1 MIIYP
6 FFFQLNLTDLIV
18 ISVDESIAEP
28 DLSSISESRKSSLI
42 HLFFEMPMTVRPV
55 SFVLMMKFY
64 QKPRGLI
71 PKNNIKPNCP
81 YCRAKPPPHMLK
93 KLPDRPKRNSPP
105 ERNIF
110 NLFKWQQAE
119 RRNYLRNRN
128 WDGDLPFAQ
137 DPEFMGAM
145 WEMLFMYVHLSK
157 EDNRSLHLR
166 TFDWNELRH
175 VSIHLASTKRKA
187 I

>member
-1 MIIYP
+1 
-6 FFFQLNLTDLIV
+6 
-18 ISVDESIAEP
+18 
-28 DLSSISESRKSSLI
+28 
-42 HLFFEMPMTVRPV
+42 MTVRPV

-128 WDGDLPFAQ
+128 WYGDLPFAQ

-157 EDNRSLHLR
+157 EDYRSLHLR